1 MLKMRVRLLDQAKE
15 DMAEIKEYYR
25 KIGGASLAKKMIL
38 QIKQPVL
45 ELENNPEIAP
55 PYELSPG
62 VRRLVVAGG
71 AFIAFYRVLAD
82 VDVIHIR
89 RSERE
94 PVTADE
100 LEKII

>member
-1 MLKMRVRLLDQAKE
+1 MRVRLLDQAKE
-15 DMAEIKEYYR
+15 DMAKIKEYY
-25 KIGGASLAKKMIL
+25 KEIGGVSLAKKMIR

-71 AFIAFYRVLAD
+71 AFIAFYRLLTD
-82 VDVIHIR
+82 IEVIHIR
-89 RSERE
+89 RAERE
-94 PVTADE
+94 PVAADD

>member
-1 MLKMRVRLLDQAKE
+1 MRVRLLDQAKE
-15 DMAEIKEYYR
+15 DMAKIKEYY
-25 KIGGASLAKKMIL
+25 KEIGGSLLAKKMIQ

-71 AFIAFYRVLAD
+71 TFIAFYRVLTE

-89 RSERE
+89 RAERE

-100 LEKII
+100 LDKII

>member
-1 MLKMRVRLLDQAKE
+1 MRVRFLDQAKE

-25 KIGGASLAKKMIL
+25 EIGGSSLAKKMIL
-38 QIKQPVL
+38 LIKQPVL

-62 VRRLVVAGG
+62 VRRLVVAEG
-71 AFIAFYRVLAD
+71 AFLAYYRVLTD

-89 RSERE
+89 RAERE
-94 PVTADE
+94 PVTADK